1 LQLIAQLVTSML
13 AHFAVERSLTHTVN
27 DAREAVSNFSLEK
40 FLTYK
45 LKLTCFTFN
54 IIYFQLLHAA
64 SDALSNYKACL
75 PAYQK
80 RDPSAIL
87 VPKSLGPFP
96 LYLSAL
102 LKSDAFR
109 YSRILS

>member
-1 LQLIAQLVTSML
+1 M
-13 AHFAVERSLTHTVN
+13 HPFMH
-27 DAREAVSNFSLEK
+27 ARMHLHRT
-40 FLTYK
+40 L
-45 LKLTCFTFN
+45 LL
-54 IIYFQLLHAA
+54 FQLLHAA

-109 YSRILS
+109 YSRILSDTELYF